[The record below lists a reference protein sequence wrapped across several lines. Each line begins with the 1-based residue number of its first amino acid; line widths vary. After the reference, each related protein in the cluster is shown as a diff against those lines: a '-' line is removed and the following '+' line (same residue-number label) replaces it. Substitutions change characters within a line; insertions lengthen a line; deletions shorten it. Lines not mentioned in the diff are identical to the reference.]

1 MRHRKSGR
9 RLSRGSAHRAAMLS
23 NMLVSLV
30 KSERIVTTL
39 GRAKELS
46 KLADKA
52 VTLAKKNTQASI
64 TKLTSLVRNEREIV
78 IDKLLKEL
86 APRFK
91 NRNGGYTRVLKYG
104 FRRGDGAPTAII
116 EYLPADEKAAKVVA
130 DSIEEETIE
139 TTSEETTSEETKVE
153 ETISE
158 ETKTEE

>member
-23 NMLVSLV
+23 NMLISLV
-30 KSERIVTTL
+30 KHERIITTL

-46 KLADKA
+46 KLADRA
-52 VTLAKKNTQASI
+52 VTLAKKNTHASI
-64 TKLTSLVRNEREIV
+64 NKLSSLVRTEREIV

-86 APRFK
+86 APRFEK
-91 NRNGGYTRVLKYG
+91 RNGGYTRVLKYG

-130 DSIEEETIE
+130 DSIDEEVVET
-139 TTSEETTSEETKVE
+139 VPA
-153 ETISE
+153 E